1 MYACFKSSLAMFEIE
16 SNFQSKFVR
25 VLITESNILDFSR
38 IKTLMTMKPCSC
50 IVYIYIC
57 IMKVFKQ
64 NKSKMKKNVFL
75 YSIYLFTS
83 NLKETNFFTISQTLS
98 IVDIFDDVMKA
109 AIMF

>member
-1 MYACFKSSLAMFEIE
+1 
-16 SNFQSKFVR
+16 
-25 VLITESNILDFSR
+25 
-38 IKTLMTMKPCSC
+38 
-50 IVYIYIC
+50 
-57 IMKVFKQ
+57 MKVFKQ